1 MSKGQRRLFTARK
14 RTDRTPQLICHWPR
28 SMTDGAT
35 DGRHDLSGRPQC
47 WRFEPR
53 VDRAV
58 RASAPDNFSAF
69 AVVYV
74 VTISADTLSALTWDL
89 G

>member
-1 MSKGQRRLFTARK
+1 MSAFHNLSAIGRVAYRTAA
-14 RTDRTPQLICHWPR
+14 IAGH
-28 SMTDGAT
+28 
-35 DGRHDLSGRPQC
+35 HDLSERPQC

-53 VDRAV
+53 VDRAD

-74 VTISADTLSALTWDL
+74 VTISAYILLALIWDL